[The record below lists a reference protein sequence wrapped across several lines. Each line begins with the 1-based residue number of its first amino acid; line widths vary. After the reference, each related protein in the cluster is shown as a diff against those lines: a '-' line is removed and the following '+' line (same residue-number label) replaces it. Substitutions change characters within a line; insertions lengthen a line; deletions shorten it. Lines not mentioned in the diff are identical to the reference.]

1 MFCSILLDFSLKS
14 FLYYH
19 GFCLQSE
26 LTSRRASPP
35 EVSARKYHA
44 VTIRKDE
51 VKKTPLQIKN
61 YCCLF
66 RRNF

>member
-1 MFCSILLDFSLKS
+1 MLCSILLDFSLKS
-14 FLYYH
+14 FLYFH

-26 LTSRRASPP
+26 LTSRRGSPP

-44 VTIRKDE
+44 VTTRKDK
-51 VKKTPLQIKN
+51 VKNSFTNKD

-66 RRNF
+66 RHSF